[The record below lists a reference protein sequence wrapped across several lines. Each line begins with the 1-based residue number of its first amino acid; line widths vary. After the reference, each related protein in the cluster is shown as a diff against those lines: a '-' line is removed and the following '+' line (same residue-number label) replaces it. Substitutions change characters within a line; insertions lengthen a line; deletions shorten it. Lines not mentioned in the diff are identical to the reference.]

1 MKKWYDLNV
10 QHTFDEKNHETTKKK
25 EQKSEKNFLEG
36 IDKPTHICQNYK
48 GNKNV
53 FFSILKKIMYNFQK
67 S

>member
-25 EQKSEKNFLEG
+25 EKNPKTNFLEG
-36 IDKPTHICQNYK
+36 TDKPTHICQNYK